1 VSKNSNIIPRFITDF
16 LVFFIALYEYLIMVA
31 YEIPC
36 MQLLL
41 FLTQGKCVGKA
52 IDVIMFHK
60 LGRGMGVAAA
70 R

>member
-1 VSKNSNIIPRFITDF
+1 
-16 LVFFIALYEYLIMVA
+16 LQIALLCRGIIVPTIVA